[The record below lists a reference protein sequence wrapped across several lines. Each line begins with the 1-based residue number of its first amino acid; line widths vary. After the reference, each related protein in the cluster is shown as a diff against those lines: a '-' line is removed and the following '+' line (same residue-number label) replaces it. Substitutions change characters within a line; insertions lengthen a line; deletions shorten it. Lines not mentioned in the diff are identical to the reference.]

1 MPHGTRF
8 WGALR
13 PFWVYI
19 YFFGGLRLEL
29 YTTDRIGLL
38 SYVTRII
45 RENSLTVTRA
55 EVETRG
61 DKAVDTFYVR
71 DASGYSV
78 DSKIICSVREQIGH
92 PILKVRHN
100 PQDFN
105 RAPQESRN
113 RFFFGGLFRFLYE
126 QYLNS

>member
-1 MPHGTRF
+1 MPRGTRF

-13 PFWVYI
+13 LFWV
-19 YFFGGLRLEL
+19 LKLEL

-38 SYVTRII
+38 SCVTRII

-55 EVETRG
+55 EVVTLG
-61 DKAVDTFYVR
+61 DKALDTFYVR

-78 DSKIICSVREQIGH
+78 DSKIICSLREQIAH
-92 PILKVRHN
+92 QILKVRHN

-105 RAPQESRN
+105 GAPQESRN